1 MSDNDYF
8 SYKAASPPSDRTA
21 RLNKNFK
28 LNTNIPLQPH
38 HRGAHTPVSPGS
50 NGLQV
55 PSSASLSNALGI
67 NQFVAPSQ
75 ASLGVSRQGQLKRHS
90 SRRGSGSTS
99 SSAHSS
105 RRPSTGTTA
114 PVLNK
119 LTSPAKV
126 NMNLKLDIDSQTGGI
141 QGPMGKRGASQPAQG
156 GHGSNPE
163 SSVSTPTLVLPPELA
178 SLNTVNSSN
187 ALSSPQLP
195 QASVHRSPSLHDA
208 TSSNNIHTV
217 GNTPPQ
223 EALSSN
229 SSSRSVT
236 MAQSNSV
243 NLRAFKK
250 QYVLNEKLYLEKM
263 KNTLHI
269 DDYYTRRIGLPAL
282 SDDDDNYYE
291 DLDVDL
297 DDHFSDHNG
306 KGTPGDDTE
315 FGASFA
321 GGSHMHSNRDNL
333 VAISPKYLLHQL
345 QWVKKNNPEEGPL
358 IDKLNKLQK
367 MEYKYLIKQHKAHDA
382 RPEDPGEG
390 GTPVRGVQGGIAAAE
405 KSCMDDIEQFPIIS
419 ERLNWQTMLSNVLK
433 GDIVLSEKNKLADQ
447 VRTPAMK
454 TQLSDDIWYELKAWM
469 NGKSKDDIVK
479 SVKILRDSSD
489 EVFDEILAFRIA
501 DEHRG
506 NLTHVEMA
514 LLDIT
519 DRYYRTIDYWPNM
532 KQMKR
537 DKPITKSSEFV
548 DRLTVFNGWLNIK
561 RYSDIRMRQLKEWVG
576 NEDLDVVRQFTTPSV
591 SSNPSLY
598 AHSTRS
604 FAELVMKEKD
614 IEDIFEKKI
623 FSPLAPWIAKAKALL
638 IQYADTLEGLNI
650 QIDGTVLNQ
659 LLLFPMKLIKEII
672 IIRLSYAKKLKNPT
686 MMIIDQMIEDF
697 SSYIRLSVQLKCAIM
712 EYSHGCPMRIEQDP
726 KFDNTVLEAISYLFT
741 LLHYKVLDT
750 SKTSFRALRGPEIL
764 LKYWEELKNV
774 GQYIDNSGKL
784 IANEFNKL
792 TLRILHKL
800 HAYLLQQQDHP
811 PKLKTS
817 AEAEKW
823 LVEVFENLGS
833 MKRKLN
839 RFTNVL
845 TRAFQNSVFYDIN
858 DHAALLDNLKNT
870 GHFLIYTGGDLETN
884 GIYLIGSSELLGC
897 EDEQILRILNN
908 CDIGSDLI
916 PRIEK
921 NNSLVRYNNT
931 EYYFE
936 RRAYGSVSKDQHLYA
951 SNYYTNE
958 GGSTRSINGAMRSSE
973 NMRSGADH
981 DIDWDKRTV
990 SVGQSNTGATQEYNT
1005 VESEMLD
1012 LELKLQ
1018 SLGYI
1023 LILCPAN
1030 PMLWEGDMYNL
1041 SSENPLLFEK
1051 FKLKL
1056 KPNKLALLNQGSSYA
1071 LEYQTDKFQQIAE
1084 DTVTF
1089 IERKCSFS
1097 TIESNLQRINKAYF
1111 RFTYNVLNNYTKFF
1125 STFKA
1130 ACSNSESLNGIF
1142 LFTRDFGRYFLKVNV
1157 ANYEKKSVIILL
1169 MVRLSIRWLAFIID
1183 ECDPTDQ
1190 KTFRWCVQ
1198 AMEFAMHMTSGH
1210 NIMALDPAQFTELKQ
1225 KIAACMSLL
1234 ISHFDVMGAR
1244 ATESDK
1250 TTLQQRI
1257 NINIHQDFDGD
1268 ATLKLNS
1275 ELRLEAISKLEQSTK
1290 KNPRLTGK
1298 VLDDADKGN
1307 KYLLSLASSLSNV
1320 SIRWQKRDFVGGGTF
1335 GKVYS
1340 AINLDN
1346 GDILAVKEI
1355 RIQDSN
1361 TMKKIFPSI
1370 KEEMEVL
1377 EMLNHPNIVQYYGVE
1392 VHREKVNIFMEY
1404 CEGGSLASLLEHGR
1418 IEDEM
1423 VTQVYTL
1430 ELLEG
1435 LAYLHQSGV
1444 VHRDIKPE
1452 NILLDFNGVI
1462 KYVDFGAAKKIA
1474 RNGTIMARFSL
1485 SGSSSDHGSSDKRG
1499 QDSHNSNDEI
1509 PTGLQEMMGTPMYM
1523 APESIT
1529 GSASK
1534 GKFGADDVW
1543 SLGCVVLEM
1552 ITGRRPWSNLDNEWA
1567 IMYHVAAGH
1576 LPQQPAAD
1584 EVSAAGRHFLSKCL
1598 VQSPSKRSTAVEL
1611 LVDPWIVE
1619 IRELAFGP
1627 AEDAQA
1633 LMTPALEPEPK
1644 MQSVPE
1650 TD

>member
-1 MSDNDYF
+1 MSENDYF
-8 SYKAASPPSDRTA
+8 SYKATSPPSNHASRF
-21 RLNKNFK
+21 NKNFK
-28 LNTNIPLQPH
+28 LNTNIPLQAH
-38 HRGAHTPVSPGS
+38 QKESHTPVSPGS
-50 NGLQV
+50 KTLQV
-55 PSSASLSNALGI
+55 PNSVSLSNALGI

-75 ASLGVSRQGQLKRHS
+75 ASLGVARQGQAKRHS
-90 SRRGSGSTS
+90 SRGGNTS
-99 SSAHSS
+99 SNSSAHSS
-105 RRPSTGTTA
+105 RRPSAGTV

-126 NMNLKLDIDSQTGGI
+126 NMKLEIDSQTGGI
-141 QGPMGKRGASQPAQG
+141 QGPMGKRVVNHT

-163 SSVSTPTLVLPPELA
+163 SNVSTPTLVLPPELA
-178 SLNTVNSSN
+178 SLNTVKSSN

-195 QASVHRSPSLHDA
+195 QSSVHRSPSLHDS
-208 TSSNNIHTV
+208 TNNIHTI

-223 EALSSN
+223 ETLSSN
-229 SSSRSVT
+229 SSTRSVT
-236 MAQSNSV
+236 MAQSSSV

-263 KNTLHI
+263 KNTLHS

-282 SDDDDNYYE
+282 NDDDKYYE
-291 DLDVDL
+291 DLDIDL
-297 DDHFSDHNG
+297 DDPFGDHSGG
-306 KGTPGDDTE
+306 KSGTGEDLE

-321 GGSHMHSNRDNL
+321 ATNAHENKENL
-333 VAISPKYLLHQL
+333 VSISPKYLLHQL
-345 QWVKKNNPEEGPL
+345 QWVKKNNPEEKTL
-358 IDKLNKLQK
+358 IDRLNKLQK
-367 MEYKYLIKQHKAHDA
+367 LEYGYMIKQRKSHDD
-382 RPEDPGEG
+382 RPEEPGNRSLTSE
-390 GTPVRGVQGGIAAAE
+390 TSQENIKTME
-405 KSCMDDIEQFPIIS
+405 NNCIDEIEQFPIIS
-419 ERLNWQTMLSNVLK
+419 ERINWQTMLSNVLK
-433 GDIVLSEKNKLADQ
+433 GDIVLSEKNKLAEQ

-469 NGKSKDDIVK
+469 NGKSKDDIIK

-489 EVFDEILAFRIA
+489 ELFDEILAFRID
-501 DEHRG
+501 DEH
-506 NLTHVEMA
+506 NADLHHVEMA

-576 NEDLDVVRQFTTPSV
+576 NEDLDVVRQATTPSV

-598 AHSTRS
+598 SHSTRS

-638 IQYADTLEGLNI
+638 LQYDDTLESLNI
-650 QIDGTVLNQ
+650 QIDGGVLNQ
-659 LLLFPMKLIKEII
+659 LLLFPMKLVKEII
-672 IIRLSYAKKLKNPT
+672 IIRLSYAKRLKNPT
-686 MMIIDQMIEDF
+686 MMIIDQMIEDL

-712 EYSHGCPMRIEQDP
+712 EYSRGSPMKIEQDP
-726 KFDNTVLEAISYLFT
+726 KFDNTVLDAISYLFT

-750 SKTSFRALRGPEIL
+750 SKTSFRAFRGPEIL

-817 AEAEKW
+817 SEAEKW

-858 DHAALLDNLKNT
+858 DHAELLNNLKNT
-870 GHFLIYTGGDLETN
+870 GHFLIYTGGDLEAN
-884 GIYLIGSSELLGC
+884 GVYLIGSSELLGC

-916 PRIEK
+916 PKIEK
-921 NNSLVRYNNT
+921 NNSLTSYNNT
-931 EYYFE
+931 EAYFE
-936 RRAYGSVSKDQHLYA
+936 RRSYGNISKDQHLYDTNFYSRDGNSTRTLNGAKHNGDGA
-951 SNYYTNE
+951 SN
-958 GGSTRSINGAMRSSE
+958 SMDNG
-973 NMRSGADH
+973 
-981 DIDWDKRTV
+981 IDFDRNTA
-990 SVGQSNTGATQEYNT
+990 SLGPSNTVGNPEYNT
-1005 VESEMLD
+1005 LESEMLD

-1023 LILCPAN
+1023 LILCPAH

-1041 SSENPLLFEK
+1041 SNENPLLFEK

-1084 DTVTF
+1084 NTVSF

-1097 TIESNLQRINKAYF
+1097 SIESNLQRINKAYF

-1125 STFKA
+1125 FTFKA
-1130 ACSNSESLNGIF
+1130 ACSNHESLNSIF

-1169 MVRLSIRWLAFIID
+1169 MVRLSIRWLTFIID

-1210 NIMALDPAQFTELKQ
+1210 NIMALDPTQFAELKQ

-1244 ATESDK
+1244 ASEPDK
-1250 TTLQQRI
+1250 TNLQQRI

-1275 ELRLEAISKLEQSTK
+1275 ELRLEAINKLEQSTK

-1355 RIQDSN
+1355 RIQDSK

-1474 RNGTIMARFSL
+1474 RNGTVMARFSV
-1485 SGSSSDHGSSDKRG
+1485 SGSSDHGSGDKRN
-1499 QDSHNSNDEI
+1499 QDTNNHEEL

-1529 GSASK
+1529 GSANK

-1598 VQSPSKRSTAVEL
+1598 VQSPTKRATAVEL
-1611 LVDPWIVE
+1611 LMDPWIVE

-1633 LMTPALEPEPK
+1633 LMTPALDSEPK
-1644 MQSVPE
+1644 MQPVLE
-1650 TD
+1650 AD